1 MSGVTRVSARGQ
13 IGRLVMIL
21 STSDK
26 ESDSTINRKATRPRT
41 GPPARIFFALTS
53 SSARASVGKIVCS
66 MNARAISGCQW
77 RTLFNMV
84 QLDEKK
90 HMRLLQSCLSF
101 RFSLLP
107 LLRTVRNHDYARSW
121 PRGQYDGF
129 ARQHGGKV
137 TTVRSVREQILCKPV
152 ECQTNAA

>member
-26 ESDSTINRKATRPRT
+26 ESASTMNRKATRPRT

-53 SSARASVGKIVCS
+53 SSAASVGKIVCS
-66 MNARAISGCQW
+66 MNVRDLWGQW
-77 RTLFNMV
+77 RTLFDMV

-101 RFSLLP
+101 RFSLVP
-107 LLRTVRNHDYARSW
+107 LLRTVRNHDNARSW

-129 ARQHGGKV
+129 ARQHGGQV
-137 TTVRSVREQILCKPV
+137 TTVRSVREQILCKPI
-152 ECQTNAA
+152 E

>member
-1 MSGVTRVSARGQ
+1 
-13 IGRLVMIL
+13 MIL

-26 ESDSTINRKATRPRT
+26 ESASTMNRKATRPRT

-53 SSARASVGKIVCS
+53 LLCSSECRKNSLFDECAADLR
-66 MNARAISGCQW
+66 CQW
-77 RTLFNMV
+77 RTLFHMV

-101 RFSLLP
+101 RFSLVP
-107 LLRTVRNHDYARSW
+107 LLRTVRNHDNARSW
-121 PRGQYDGF
+121 PRGQFDGF

-137 TTVRSVREQILCKPV
+137 TAVHSVREEILCKPI
-152 ECQTNAA
+152 E